1 MNFNNKLS
9 VILNELFDKQTQ
21 VNWDTQTKDTWY
33 GTFAIDGKEY
43 KISIIRDVYDFPTSA
58 KFDNFYMPWEVV
70 FCLKKDGRCT
80 TDITGTGD
88 AGQVFATVM
97 SGVQEWMKS
106 ERPNEFVMSAAES
119 SRQKLYLRM
128 LQKYLPNGYEVS
140 EADFRGDGFPAQFE
154 ITRAGHAVSDY
165 L

>member
-9 VILNELFDKQTQ
+9 AVLNELFDKQTQ
-21 VNWDTQTKDTWY
+21 VNWSTQTEDSWY
-33 GTFAIDGKEY
+33 GTFVIGGKEY
-43 KISIIRDVYDFPTSA
+43 KISIIRD

-70 FCLKKDGRCT
+70 FCLKKDGKCT

-154 ITRAGHAVSDY
+154 ITRAGQGINAFQNTVSDY